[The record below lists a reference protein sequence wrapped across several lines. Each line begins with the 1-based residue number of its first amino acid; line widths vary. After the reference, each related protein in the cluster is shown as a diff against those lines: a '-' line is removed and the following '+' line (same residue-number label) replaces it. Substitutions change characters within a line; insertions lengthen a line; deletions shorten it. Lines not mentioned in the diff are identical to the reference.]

1 MSKFITLC
9 EKIESLLKEQED
21 PNANVVPA
29 APADPTMG
37 GEAPPTDVATDT
49 TEIHVVTND
58 EIKDMVLNL
67 SDYLAKNLN
76 ESDPLRKT
84 LKELS
89 TDVNNSDEKIKTVVD
104 AIINVVNPKVENPD
118 VPVPRAETGG
128 SATVN

>member
-1 MSKFITLC
+1 MSKFLDLC
-9 EKIESLLKEQED
+9 DKVESLLREQQD
-21 PNANVVPA
+21 PSANVVPA

-37 GEAPPTDVATDT
+37 GEAPPTDVATDS
-49 TEIHVVTND
+49 TEIHIVTND

-67 SDYLAKNLN
+67 SDYLTKNLS

-89 TDVNNSDEKIKTVVD
+89 TDVNNSDEKIKAVVD
-104 AIINVVNPKVENPD
+104 AIINVVNPEVENPD

-128 SATVN
+128 SATIN

>member
-1 MSKFITLC
+1 MSKFIDLC
-9 EKIESLLKEQED
+9 DKVESLLKEQQD

-29 APADPTMG
+29 APADPNMG
-37 GEAPPTDVATDT
+37 GEAPPTDVATDS

-118 VPVPRAETGG
+118 VPVPRSETGG
-128 SATVN
+128 SATIN